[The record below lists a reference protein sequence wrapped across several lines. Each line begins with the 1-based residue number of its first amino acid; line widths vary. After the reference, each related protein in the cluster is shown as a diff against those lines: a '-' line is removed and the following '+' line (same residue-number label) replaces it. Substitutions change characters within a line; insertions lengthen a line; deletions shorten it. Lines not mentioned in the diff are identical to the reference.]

1 MITNASLPF
10 VVLYMSFTA
19 ATIEPMSPLPEVP
32 LKTPQSIKMYSFL
45 PRPVGTV
52 TKKKSPKPTRYIRT
66 LRPFALLRETV
77 CLVALAAFFDA
88 FFVAF
93 RAVGL
98 RVDFFVR
105 VVISQPRMQ
114 HVEVHLEA
122 TGIVPLE

>member
-10 VVLYMSFTA
+10 VVLCMSSTA
-19 ATIEPMSPLPEVP
+19 STIEPMSPVPEVP
-32 LKTPQSIKMYSFL
+32 LNTPQSIRMYWS
-45 PRPVGTV
+45 PRDVGTV